1 MKRAW
6 HLPVGSLAPWLIAAA
21 LFALPGLGLAA
32 PVAAPDCPPTA
43 QPPSPEQV
51 QQGMRAATDHGFL
64 WRITR
69 DGRSSWLYG
78 TIHAARPAWMY
89 PGPGV
94 VAALRSSDEVA
105 LELDVLDPD
114 ISRRLQAALRVPP
127 GTPPLPAALSRR
139 LAAQAKAACLGD
151 ALKNLSPAMQAITLS
166 VMSGRRDGIDPAWG
180 VDGFLAGLARGLSLP
195 VRSLETPEAQLALF
209 TDGSAADTEA
219 LVGDTLDELE
229 SGEAQRVLLRLAR
242 AWSDKR
248 LDELSSYEQ
257 WCNCLNTPSERALQ
271 VRLLDDRNGG
281 LAAGIAARH
290 QAGRRVFA
298 AVGALHMVGPQ
309 GLPALL
315 AAQGFQVERVH

>member
-1 MKRAW
+1 MSGRLGRLWRRVLASGLLVL
-6 HLPVGSLAPWLIAAA
+6 LPM
-21 LFALPGLGLAA
+21 LGRAA
-32 PVAAPDCPPTA
+32 PADCPPTA

-51 QQGMRAATDHGFL
+51 QQGLREASDHGFL

-94 VAALRSSDEVA
+94 MAALRSSDEVA

-114 ISRRLQAALRVPP
+114 ITRRLQTGLQASP
-127 GTPPLPAALSRR
+127 GSPPLPADLTRR
-139 LAAQAKAACLGD
+139 IAAQAGLACLGD
-151 ALKNLSPAMQAITLS
+151 GLKALSPAMQVITLS
-166 VMSGRRDGIDPAWG
+166 VMAGRRDGIDPAWG
-180 VDGFLAGLARGLSLP
+180 IDGFLAGLSRGLRLP

-209 TDGSAADTEA
+209 QGGSPAETRA
-219 LVGDTLDELE
+219 LVSDTLDGLE
-229 SGEAQRVLLRLAR
+229 RGETRRVLLRLAQ
-242 AWSDKR
+242 AWADKR

-257 WCNCLNTPSERALQ
+257 WCDCLNTPAERALQ
-271 VRLLDDRNGG
+271 VRLLDQRNRG
-281 LAAGIAARH
+281 LAAGVAARH
-290 QAGRRVFA
+290 QAGQRVFA

-315 AAQGFQVERVH
+315 AAQGFEVERVH

>member
-1 MKRAW
+1 MSARLWRRVLASGLLVL
-6 HLPVGSLAPWLIAAA
+6 LPV
-21 LFALPGLGLAA
+21 LGRAA
-32 PVAAPDCPPTA
+32 PTDCPPTA

-51 QQGMRAATDHGFL
+51 QQGMREASDHGFL

-94 VAALRSSDEVA
+94 MAALRSSDEVA

-114 ISRRLQAALRVPP
+114 ITRRLQTALQVAPSS
-127 GTPPLPAALSRR
+127 PPLPADLARR
-139 LAAQAKAACLGD
+139 IAAQAGQACLGD
-151 ALKNLSPAMQAITLS
+151 GLKALSPAMQVITLS
-166 VMSGRRDGIDPAWG
+166 VMVGRRDGIDPAWG
-180 VDGFLAGLARGLSLP
+180 VDGFLAGLSRGLGLP

-209 TDGSAADTEA
+209 NGGSPAQTQA
-219 LVGDTLDELE
+219 LVSDTLDGLE
-229 SGEAQRVLLRLAR
+229 RGETRRVLLRLAQ
-242 AWSDKR
+242 AWADKR

-257 WCNCLNTPSERALQ
+257 WCDCLNTPAERALQ
-271 VRLLDDRNGG
+271 VRLLDLRNGG
-281 LAAGIAARH
+281 LAAGVAARH
-290 QAGRRVFA
+290 QAGQRVFA

-315 AAQGFQVERVH
+315 AAQGFEVERVH